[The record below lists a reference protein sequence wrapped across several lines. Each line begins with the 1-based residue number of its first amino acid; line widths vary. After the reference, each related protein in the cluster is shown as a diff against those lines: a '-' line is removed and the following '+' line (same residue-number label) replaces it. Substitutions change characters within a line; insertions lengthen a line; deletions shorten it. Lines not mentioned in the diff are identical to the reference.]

1 VYPPHPPED
10 QPFFNTV
17 SVYEL
22 ILDCRIVGIDR
33 SVGAGASVT
42 LNGSGSHDPDGD
54 PLTYSWTQLSGTPV
68 TLNGAD
74 TARPSF
80 TAPSTSNS
88 HTLVFQLTVSDGN
101 VTDTDTVTVNV
112 AAYVYVPP
120 RPGNPSNV
128 TAVYIEPVSFWAY
141 YQLSFNA
148 GSGATSHQQRYY
160 NTVLDSISAPQEAI
174 SGNSYG
180 VFLGAVGWWEVRA
193 VRAVGSYTTYSSWVR
208 ASITGPQ
215 S

>member
-1 VYPPHPPED
+1 MYPPHPPED

-80 TAPSTSNS
+80 RAPSTWNS
-88 HTLVFQLTVSDGN
+88 HTLVFQLIVSDGN

-112 AAYVYVPP
+112 AAYVPP
-120 RPGNPSNV
+120 PSYAPSPSAELRHV
-128 TAVYIEPVSFWAY
+128 TNI
-141 YQLSFNA
+141 
-148 GSGATSHQQRYY
+148 
-160 NTVLDSISAPQEAI
+160 APLWLRLYW
-174 SGNSYG
+174 STSYG
-180 VFLGAVGWWEVRA
+180 VNRAEYRYLQAGSVLTKPPQTFSPSVTSGTQDFHGNYTGWAEVRTR
-193 VRAVGSYTTYSSWVR
+193 RASDYKWSRWVR
-208 ASITGPQ
+208 SLIPP
-215 S
+215 